1 MVDVAAGA
9 AGGGYTG
16 MSQGT
21 EVTPEEVKRVYE
33 EKQSLTATAKALDI
47 SRYRVIKILDETGID
62 RRLGRRVGYH
72 SVKPTFKDRAVETYK
87 RLGTVQKTAAELHTA
102 KERVS
107 EVLKDAGILERPIN
121 STARNNRSKQSY
133 DDIDRWLRLIP
144 GNKVLTPKGPRII
157 SEVYSYYIAVKTKHG
172 LRECFTKGSLLVCAT
187 LKAEGLEYR
196 EEREK

>member
-1 MVDVAAGA
+1 MG
-9 AGGGYTG
+9 
-16 MSQGT
+16 QGT

-87 RLGTVQKTAAELHTA
+87 RLGTVQKTAVELHTA

-121 STARNNRSKQSY
+121 SPARNNRSRQSY
-133 DDIDRWLRLIP
+133 NDIDRDLHLAP
-144 GNKVLTPKGPRII
+144 GVKIATPKGMRTIFKVYPYHI
-157 SEVYSYYIAVKTKHG
+157 STKTRYG
-172 LRECFTKGSLLVCAT
+172 NIECFTKGALLSCAT
-187 LKAEGLEYR
+187 AKAEGRDYR
-196 EEREK
+196 DKEEEE